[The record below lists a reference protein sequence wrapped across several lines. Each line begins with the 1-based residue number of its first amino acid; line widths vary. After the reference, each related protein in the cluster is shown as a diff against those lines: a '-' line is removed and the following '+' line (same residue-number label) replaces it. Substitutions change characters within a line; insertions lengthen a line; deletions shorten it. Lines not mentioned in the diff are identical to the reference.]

1 MFFDF
6 RELLSLLTVSPATEN
21 TRSDGVDVA
30 GIFNIHLATFESC
43 GNLFSFSFHQVRG
56 FAFLF
61 ITFSAKPF
69 LVNEN
74 SSCACLVVLPSYPV
88 PVLTNQ
94 VHVCDDL
101 QSV

>member
-1 MFFDF
+1 MFFGF

-56 FAFLF
+56 FVFLF
-61 ITFSAKPF
+61 ITFSAKYCSSSSLVVEMFLPF
-69 LVNEN
+69 LD
-74 SSCACLVVLPSYPV
+74 LVVCLK
-88 PVLTNQ
+88 Q
-94 VHVCDDL
+94 
-101 QSV
+101 